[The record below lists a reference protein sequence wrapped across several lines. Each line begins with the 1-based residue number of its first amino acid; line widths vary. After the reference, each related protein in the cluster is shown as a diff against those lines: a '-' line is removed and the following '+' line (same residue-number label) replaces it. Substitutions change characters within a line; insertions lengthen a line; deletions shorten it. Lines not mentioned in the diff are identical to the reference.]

1 MEAVLMLIWIV
12 MLVIG
17 FFVAKEF
24 QNIAEQKGH
33 GDSSKYF
40 WYTFLLA
47 PYGMLMVIALPDRG
61 IKSTG
66 TMNEVRKE
74 VVAKQVISDEL
85 PDL

>member
-61 IKSTG
+61 KPAVT
-66 TMNEVRKE
+66 NNVRQE
-74 VVAKQVISDEL
+74 HVAKQVISDEL